1 MDKTSIKQHQW
12 KAKGGLAAWSPLA
25 STQQENVKTKE
36 LSIRSFFLF
45 CSFSSFCS
53 YWGSIFCLVSINH
66 KVTKVLNKRPQIYKG
81 TSKTQ
86 VAFTELMVLRK
97 SDRTQVSSRKF
108 ISHQTYQK
116 RRKTDL
122 INRKTTTKKKN
133 NPVSFVLFFLRLRH
147 WERPIL
153 LAWTLKTGS
162 CIQCTFEIKGFN
174 VTAIKREG
182 KVIVFSVENVAWN
195 VTPTICFYPW
205 WSF

>member
-12 KAKGGLAAWSPLA
+12 KAKRGLAAWSPLA

-45 CSFSSFCS
+45 YSFSSFCS
-53 YWGSIFCLVSINH
+53 YWSSIFCLVSINH
-66 KVTKVLNKRPQIYKG
+66 KVPKVVNKRPQIYKG

-97 SDRTQVSSRKF
+97 SDRTQVSSRQF

-122 INRKTTTKKKN
+122 INRKTTT
-133 NPVSFVLFFLRLRH
+133 FVLFF
-147 WERPIL
+147 
-153 LAWTLKTGS
+153 
-162 CIQCTFEIKGFN
+162 
-174 VTAIKREG
+174 
-182 KVIVFSVENVAWN
+182 
-195 VTPTICFYPW
+195 
-205 WSF
+205 